1 MKKLIYSMCIMAMSV
16 IAFSSCEDV
25 PEPYNAPGQGGGGN
39 GETPDD
45 SYISES
51 FSSNFGTFEVA
62 TVEGNPWTIAY
73 NCATGTGYDNST
85 KTTTPSNSYLVSKPI
100 DLSGS
105 TEANMTFEYVL
116 RYKSQGTQEVLITNE
131 YTGDPTTTTWIDIT
145 GNLEESS
152 TYTDFKNF
160 AVNLPAE
167 VIGKNAVVVA
177 FHFACTDKSGTW
189 EVKNLKVKEGKVEGG
204 TDEAVGDSWK
214 VVKSINSGDYI
225 LAAPT
230 TGNNFVVATP
240 ISSDRTYGYLYTMA
254 TTLVDNSTITA
265 DNANVFTFTESEGGY
280 TIQDAS
286 GRYLISNADKNNF
299 DVNETKPATGA
310 IWNVEF
316 NSAGAAVIKNAS
328 TNKIIQYS
336 TQYSSYGE
344 YDGLSNI
351 LPYLFNAT
359 GDGTFIE
366 GGDSQPTGENLLTN
380 GDFEAWTGGLP
391 DNWKSTSTASNATLS
406 QSNDARGGSY
416 AVLVTKGG
424 TATKRLAYKEIAL
437 KAGTYTFSFYAKSTT
452 TDPSQSQAGYV
463 PVTNGAVGKYVY
475 GGYTTL
481 SNTSWTQVTTTFT
494 LESEATVCLVMMNPK
509 NSDYATSQDI
519 LVDDA
524 TLTTADGGLA
534 DGNDG
539 GDSGNTG
546 DVQTVTVAQFN
557 AAAEST
563 TVWYQLTGTI
573 SNLNDG
579 DQYGNFD
586 LTDGT
591 GTVYVYG
598 VLSEKG
604 GAKKQFQTLVSE
616 KGIQNGST
624 ITIIGNRGSYQGK
637 IEVTNAYF
645 VSVSN

>member
-1 MKKLIYSMCIMAMSV
+1 MKKILKSV
-16 IAFSSCEDV
+16 FAIAIAALAFTSCDDV
-25 PEPYNAPGQGGGGN
+25 PMPYDKPSVNTGGTTYEGAVGTGTLADPYNVAGVLTYISTLEAGVESEQAVYIKGKVASIEENYDGQYKNATFNITDEGTTHTFTVYRANYLGNQKYSSGDVLKIGDEVVVYGNVVNFRGNTPETVQNKAYLYSLNGAGGDGGGTSGEPSGN
-39 GETPDD
+39 GTEDSPFNVAAAIAKCKEIGTTVSAD
-45 SYISES
+45 SYYVKGIV
-51 FSSNFGTFEVA
+51 NADATTDTNYNNITFDMVDAEGGEKFKAFQVKVLDGMTGVKKGDEV
-62 TVEGNPWTIAY
+62 VVYGPIYNYSGNTPETAGKSAAKIVSY
-73 NCATGTGYDNST
+73 NNNG
-85 KTTTPSNSYLVSKPI
+85 
-100 DLSGS
+100 GS
-105 TEANMTFEYVL
+105 T
-116 RYKSQGTQEVLITNE
+116 
-131 YTGDPTTTTWIDIT
+131 PT
-145 GNLEESS
+145 
-152 TYTDFKNF
+152 
-160 AVNLPAE
+160 P
-167 VIGKNAVVVA
+167 
-177 FHFACTDKSGTW
+177 
-189 EVKNLKVKEGKVEGG
+189 
-204 TDEAVGDSWK
+204 
-214 VVKSINSGDYI
+214 
-225 LAAPT
+225 
-230 TGNNFVVATP
+230 
-240 ISSDRTYGYLYTMA
+240 
-254 TTLVDNSTITA
+254 
-265 DNANVFTFTESEGGY
+265 
-280 TIQDAS
+280 
-286 GRYLISNADKNNF
+286 
-299 DVNETKPATGA
+299 
-310 IWNVEF
+310 
-316 NSAGAAVIKNAS
+316 
-328 TNKIIQYS
+328 
-336 TQYSSYGE
+336 
-344 YDGLSNI
+344 
-351 LPYLFNAT
+351 
-359 GDGTFIE
+359 
-366 GGDSQPTGENLLTN
+366 QPTGENLLTN

-424 TATKRLAYKEIAL
+424 TANKRLAYKEIAL

-563 TVWYQLTGTI
+563 TVWYQLTGTVQ
-573 SNLNDG
+573 NLQNG
-579 DQYGNFD
+579 TYNNSTKYGNFD
-586 LTDGT
+586 LVDET
-591 GTVYVYG
+591 GSVYVYG
-598 VLSEKG
+598 VLATKG
-604 GAKKQFQTLVSE
+604 GTKGQFETLMQE
-616 KGIQNGST
+616 KGITDGST

>member
-1 MKKLIYSMCIMAMSV
+1 MKKILKSV
-16 IAFSSCEDV
+16 FAIAIAALAFTSCDDV
-25 PEPYNAPGQGGGGN
+25 PMPYDKPSVNTGGTTYEGAAGTGSLEDPYNVAGVLTYISTLEAGVESEQAVYIKGKVASIEENYDGQYKNATFNITDEGTTHTFTVYRANYLNNQKYSTGEVLKIGDEVVVYGNVVNFKGTTPETTQGKSYLYSLNGVGGGGGGTS
-39 GETPDD
+39 GEPSGDGTKD
-45 SYISES
+45 SP
-51 FSSNFGTFEVA
+51 FNVA
-62 TVEGNPWTIAY
+62 AAIAK
-73 NCATGTGYDNST
+73 C
-85 KTTTPSNSYLVSKPI
+85 KEI
-100 DLSGS
+100 GS
-105 TEANMTFEYVL
+105 TESTDSYYIKGIVDADATANTQYNNITFDMVDAEGGEKFKAFQVKVLDGMTGVS
-116 RYKSQGTQEVLITNE
+116 K
-131 YTGDPTTTTWIDIT
+131 GD
-145 GNLEESS
+145 E
-152 TYTDFKNF
+152 
-160 AVNLPAE
+160 
-167 VIGKNAVVVA
+167 VVVYGPIYNYKDNTPETA
-177 FHFACTDKSGTW
+177 GKSAAKI
-189 EVKNLKVKEGKVEGG
+189 VSYNNNGG
-204 TDEAVGDSWK
+204 ST
-214 VVKSINSGDYI
+214 
-225 LAAPT
+225 PT
-230 TGNNFVVATP
+230 P
-240 ISSDRTYGYLYTMA
+240 
-254 TTLVDNSTITA
+254 
-265 DNANVFTFTESEGGY
+265 
-280 TIQDAS
+280 
-286 GRYLISNADKNNF
+286 
-299 DVNETKPATGA
+299 
-310 IWNVEF
+310 
-316 NSAGAAVIKNAS
+316 
-328 TNKIIQYS
+328 
-336 TQYSSYGE
+336 
-344 YDGLSNI
+344 
-351 LPYLFNAT
+351 
-359 GDGTFIE
+359 
-366 GGDSQPTGENLLTN
+366 QPTGENLLTN

-416 AVLVTKGG
+416 AVLVAKGG
-424 TATKRLAYKEIAL
+424 TANKRLAYKEIGL

-509 NSDYATSQDI
+509 NNSDYVTSQDI

-539 GDSGNTG
+539 GDGGGS
-546 DVQTVTVAQFN
+546 DEVQTVTVAQFL

-637 IEVTNAYF
+637 NEVTNAYF

>member
-1 MKKLIYSMCIMAMSV
+1 MKKILKSV
-16 IAFSSCEDV
+16 FAIAIAALAFTSCDDV
-25 PEPYNAPGQGGGGN
+25 PMPYDKPSVNTGGTTYEGAVGTGTLADPYNVAGVLTYISTLEAGVESEQAVYIKGKVASIEENYDGQYKNATFNITDEGTTHTFTVYRANYLNNQKYSTGEVLKIGDEVVVYGNVVNFKGTTPETAQGKSYLYSLNGVGGGGGGTSGEPSGN
-39 GETPDD
+39 GTEDSPFNVAAAIAKCKEIGTTVSAD
-45 SYISES
+45 SYYVKGIV
-51 FSSNFGTFEVA
+51 NADATTDTNYNNITFDMVDAEGGEKFKAFQVKVLDGMTGVKKGDEV
-62 TVEGNPWTIAY
+62 VVYGPIYNYSGNTPETAGKSAAKIVSY
-73 NCATGTGYDNST
+73 NNNG
-85 KTTTPSNSYLVSKPI
+85 
-100 DLSGS
+100 GS
-105 TEANMTFEYVL
+105 T
-116 RYKSQGTQEVLITNE
+116 
-131 YTGDPTTTTWIDIT
+131 PT
-145 GNLEESS
+145 
-152 TYTDFKNF
+152 
-160 AVNLPAE
+160 P
-167 VIGKNAVVVA
+167 
-177 FHFACTDKSGTW
+177 
-189 EVKNLKVKEGKVEGG
+189 
-204 TDEAVGDSWK
+204 
-214 VVKSINSGDYI
+214 
-225 LAAPT
+225 
-230 TGNNFVVATP
+230 
-240 ISSDRTYGYLYTMA
+240 
-254 TTLVDNSTITA
+254 
-265 DNANVFTFTESEGGY
+265 
-280 TIQDAS
+280 
-286 GRYLISNADKNNF
+286 
-299 DVNETKPATGA
+299 
-310 IWNVEF
+310 
-316 NSAGAAVIKNAS
+316 
-328 TNKIIQYS
+328 
-336 TQYSSYGE
+336 
-344 YDGLSNI
+344 
-351 LPYLFNAT
+351 
-359 GDGTFIE
+359 
-366 GGDSQPTGENLLTN
+366 QPTGENLLTN

-424 TATKRLAYKEIAL
+424 TANKRLAYKEIAL

-563 TVWYQLTGTI
+563 TVWYQLTGTVQ
-573 SNLNDG
+573 NLQNG
-579 DQYGNFD
+579 TYNNSTKYGNFD
-586 LTDGT
+586 LVDET
-591 GTVYVYG
+591 GSVYVYG
-598 VLSEKG
+598 VLATKG
-604 GAKKQFQTLVSE
+604 GTKGQFETLMQE
-616 KGIQNGST
+616 KGITDGST

>member
-1 MKKLIYSMCIMAMSV
+1 MKKILKSV
-16 IAFSSCEDV
+16 FAIAIAALAFTSCDDV
-25 PEPYNAPGQGGGGN
+25 PMPYDKPSVNTGGTTYEGAVGTGTLADPYNVAGVLTYISTLEAGVESEQAVYIKGKVASIEENYDGQYKNATFNITDEGTTHTFTVYRANYLGNQKYSSGDVLKIGDEVVVYGNVVNFRGNTPETVQNKAYLYSLNGAGGGDGGTSGEPSGN
-39 GETPDD
+39 GTEDSPFNVAAAIAKCKEIGTTVSAD
-45 SYISES
+45 SYYVKGIV
-51 FSSNFGTFEVA
+51 NADATTDTNYNNITFDMVDAEGGEKFKAFQVKVLDGMTGVKKGDEV
-62 TVEGNPWTIAY
+62 VVYGPIYNYSGNTPETAGKSAAKIVSY
-73 NCATGTGYDNST
+73 NNNG
-85 KTTTPSNSYLVSKPI
+85 
-100 DLSGS
+100 GS
-105 TEANMTFEYVL
+105 T
-116 RYKSQGTQEVLITNE
+116 
-131 YTGDPTTTTWIDIT
+131 PT
-145 GNLEESS
+145 
-152 TYTDFKNF
+152 
-160 AVNLPAE
+160 P
-167 VIGKNAVVVA
+167 
-177 FHFACTDKSGTW
+177 
-189 EVKNLKVKEGKVEGG
+189 
-204 TDEAVGDSWK
+204 
-214 VVKSINSGDYI
+214 
-225 LAAPT
+225 
-230 TGNNFVVATP
+230 
-240 ISSDRTYGYLYTMA
+240 
-254 TTLVDNSTITA
+254 
-265 DNANVFTFTESEGGY
+265 
-280 TIQDAS
+280 
-286 GRYLISNADKNNF
+286 
-299 DVNETKPATGA
+299 
-310 IWNVEF
+310 
-316 NSAGAAVIKNAS
+316 
-328 TNKIIQYS
+328 
-336 TQYSSYGE
+336 
-344 YDGLSNI
+344 
-351 LPYLFNAT
+351 
-359 GDGTFIE
+359 
-366 GGDSQPTGENLLTN
+366 QPTGENLLTN

-424 TATKRLAYKEIAL
+424 TANKRLAYKEIAL

>member
-1 MKKLIYSMCIMAMSV
+1 MKKILKSV
-16 IAFSSCEDV
+16 FAIAIAALAFTSCDDV
-25 PEPYNAPGQGGGGN
+25 PMPYDKPSANT
-39 GETPDD
+39 GE
-45 SYISES
+45 
-51 FSSNFGTFEVA
+51 
-62 TVEGNPWTIAY
+62 
-73 NCATGTGYDNST
+73 
-85 KTTTPSNSYLVSKPI
+85 
-100 DLSGS
+100 
-105 TEANMTFEYVL
+105 
-116 RYKSQGTQEVLITNE
+116 ITYE
-131 YTGDPTTTTWIDIT
+131 D
-145 GNLEESS
+145 
-152 TYTDFKNF
+152 
-160 AVNLPAE
+160 
-167 VIGKNAVVVA
+167 
-177 FHFACTDKSGTW
+177 
-189 EVKNLKVKEGKVEGG
+189 
-204 TDEAVGDSWK
+204 
-214 VVKSINSGDYI
+214 
-225 LAAPT
+225 
-230 TGNNFVVATP
+230 
-240 ISSDRTYGYLYTMA
+240 
-254 TTLVDNSTITA
+254 
-265 DNANVFTFTESEGGY
+265 
-280 TIQDAS
+280 
-286 GRYLISNADKNNF
+286 
-299 DVNETKPATGA
+299 
-310 IWNVEF
+310 
-316 NSAGAAVIKNAS
+316 
-328 TNKIIQYS
+328 
-336 TQYSSYGE
+336 
-344 YDGLSNI
+344 
-351 LPYLFNAT
+351 AT
-359 GDGTFIE
+359 GDGTLESPYNVAGILQVVNNMAAGVNSDQAYYIKGKVASITEEFSTQYGSGTFTITDDGSTNIFTVYRAMYLGNKKWTANDPQIKIGDEVIIYGNVVNFRGNTPETVQNKAYLYSLNGAGGGGGGTSGEPSGNGTEDSPFNVAAAIAKCKEIGSTESTDSYYIKGIVDADATANTQYNNITFDMVDAE
-366 GGDSQPTGENLLTN
+366 GGEKFKAFQVKVLDGMTGVSKGDEVVVYGPIYNYKDNTPETAGKSAAKIVSYNNNGGNTPTPQPTGENLLTN

-416 AVLVTKGG
+416 AVLVAKGG
-424 TATKRLAYKEIAL
+424 TANKRLAYKEIGL

-539 GDSGNTG
+539 GDGGGS
-546 DVQTVTVAQFN
+546 DEVQTVTVAQFL

-637 IEVTNAYF
+637 NEVTNAYF